1 MKQLTGDE
9 LFSNDGMVL
18 DYDVSDF
25 WRWYA
30 SNILHGALRGAIA
43 EFIVAKALDQ
53 PCIKRQ
59 SWDAYD
65 LDYKVIKIEVKS
77 SAYLQEDNADRYSR
91 ISFNIAKHSHWNEDE
106 RWNVDARRHSDVYVF
121 CLFAEKNRE
130 NANPLQIEQWQFFV
144 LPTSTLD
151 EQCGDR
157 QTLSLSALLSLS
169 PIQCTYSD
177 LQSTIDA
184 LSLNG

>member
-18 DYDVSDF
+18 DYDVSNF
-25 WRWYA
+25 WQWYA
-30 SNILHGALRGAIA
+30 SNTLHSALRGAIA
-43 EFIVAKALDQ
+43 EFIVAKALNL
-53 PCIKRQ
+53 PCIVRQ

-65 LDYKVIKIEVKS
+65 LEYNGTKIEVKS
-77 SAYLQEDNADRYSR
+77 SAYLQDDNDDRFSR
-91 ISFNIAKHSHWNEDE
+91 ISFSIAKHSHWNEDE
-106 RWNVDARRHSDVYVF
+106 KWNNKVRHSDVYVF

-144 LPTSTLD
+144 LPTSVLD
-151 EQCGDR
+151 EQCGDK
-157 QTLSLSALLSLS
+157 QTLSLSALLALS

-184 LSLNG
+184 LS

>member
-9 LFSNDGMVL
+9 LFSNEGMHL
-18 DYDVSDF
+18 NYSMSDF
-25 WRWYA
+25 WKWYA
-30 SNILHGALRGAIA
+30 SNTLHSALRGAIA
-43 EFIVAKALDQ
+43 EFIVAKALDLH
-53 PCIKRQ
+53 CEVRQ

-65 LDYKVIKIEVKS
+65 LEYNGTKIEVKS
-77 SAYLQEDNADRYSR
+77 SAYLQDDNGDSFSR
-91 ISFNIAKHSHWNEDE
+91 ISFSIAKHSHWNEDGK
-106 RWNVDARRHSDVYVF
+106 WNNKVRHSDVYVF

-130 NANPLQIEQWQFFV
+130 NADPLQIEQWQFFV
-144 LPTSTLD
+144 LPTSVLD

-169 PIQCTYSD
+169 PSQCKYSE

-184 LSLNG
+184 LS